1 MTQKTAVRKIFIIT
15 GMSGAGKSQAL
26 KVFEDFGFYCVDN
39 LPLALVE
46 SFAAFVKKRPDL
58 GDIALG
64 IDVREGRS
72 LEQLPG
78 TLDRLRK
85 AGLAFKIIFL
95 ESSDQA
101 LIHRFSE
108 TRHRHPLGKN
118 LTQAIQ
124 SERRLMAEIKTLA
137 DEVVDTTGATLGEF
151 KEALSRL
158 LEIKLSREMK
168 IAVVSFGY
176 KYGIPMDADL
186 VLDVRFLSN
195 PNYVDRLKKKTGLD
209 KPVAD
214 YIRRDPKVAE
224 FFKKL
229 DDMVQFLIPL
239 YIKEG
244 KSYLTIAIGCTGGRH
259 RSVFIAA
266 ELAAALRKAGFN
278 VSEFH
283 RDFRK
288 Q

>member
-1 MTQKTAVRKIFIIT
+1 MRKIFIIT

-26 KVFEDFGFYCVDN
+26 KIFEDFGFYCVDN

-46 SFAAFVKKRPDL
+46 SFAAFVKKRADL

-64 IDVREGRS
+64 IDVREGKS
-72 LEQLPG
+72 LEQLPA
-78 TLDRLRK
+78 TLERLR
-85 AGLAFKIIFL
+85 GTGQDFRIIFL
-95 ESSDQA
+95 EASDAA

-118 LTQAIQ
+118 LTQAIRA
-124 SERRLMAEIKTLA
+124 ERRLLAEIKTLSYKVL
-137 DEVVDTTGATLGEF
+137 ETSGMTLGEF
-151 KEALSRL
+151 KESLSRL
-158 LEIKLSREMK
+158 LEIKRSQEMK
-168 IAVVSFGY
+168 IAVISFGY
-176 KYGIPMDADL
+176 KYGIPLDADL

-195 PNYVDRLKKKTGLD
+195 PNYIERLKGKTGLD

-214 YIRRDPKVAE
+214 YIRRDPRAGE

-229 DDMVQFLIPL
+229 DELVRFLIPL
-239 YIKEG
+239 YMKEG

-259 RSVFIAA
+259 RSVFIAR
-266 ELAAALRKAGFN
+266 ELAEGLRRSGLN

-283 RDFRK
+283 RDFKK